1 MITPDPLLIPLLRD
15 LAAVGLH
22 VTQHAHDPRPD
33 AWYASLNS
41 PYGGDVGPEPSAEA
55 ALVAGVR
62 WLIQR
67 YNDKDIEEG
76 ETFGELADLRY
87 AAARIGREL
96 LALAGPMGDN
106 QR

>member
-1 MITPDPLLIPLLRD
+1 MITPTLLRD

-22 VTQHAHDPRPD
+22 ITQHAHDPRPD
-33 AWYASLNS
+33 EWYASLDS

-62 WLIQR
+62 WLIRR
-67 YNDKDIEEG
+67 YADKDIEAD
-76 ETFGELADLRY
+76 ETFGELADLRH

-96 LALAGPMGDN
+96 LALAGPMGGA